1 MNIYLVLVLVQLPLF
16 VSPVSFIFSAV
27 LVFFIPIPLS
37 CIRQSLFFIVLFNFQ
52 ISLLLFSLGSTKHS
66 RHKEKWQTQQQG
78 SPRLG
83 LSFLTH
89 RYQTYL
95 KKIKIKDSVRKR
107 KSKTMRV
114 RMRVR
119 TRMKIRTHSSLPAS
133 VAG

>member
-1 MNIYLVLVLVQLPLF
+1 MANPTTRKSSIRAKLSNSSLSNLF
-16 VSPVSFIFSAV
+16 
-27 LVFFIPIPLS
+27 
-37 CIRQSLFFIVLFNFQ
+37 
-52 ISLLLFSLGSTKHS
+52 
-66 RHKEKWQTQQQG
+66 
-78 SPRLG
+78 
-83 LSFLTH
+83 
-89 RYQTYL
+89 